1 MQVNL
6 IMKRLF
12 FITAIAVLM
21 FLYIDNQISVYK
33 INRVELQSEKLQDQL
48 RITQITDFHSNEYV
62 DIDRI
67 IDSVKEF
74 DPHII
79 ALTGD
84 IIDFKTDNF
93 NLAYR
98 LIEMLNSLQ
107 KPVYFVKGNH
117 EHGNP
122 NFVDFMAGLEN
133 RGVIVLDGIS
143 VDVQIDDIQFTLYGS
158 DFYSKADDYEKL
170 FSGINKENLNIM
182 LSHSPN
188 RPIPYLPEGLDLI
201 LSGHTHGG
209 QVRLPIVG
217 GVLSPGEGFFPEYD
231 KGIMEIGETILYIDS
246 GLGNSVLPIRLFN
259 RVQIS
264 EIIIE

>member
-1 MQVNL
+1 
-6 IMKRLF
+6 MKRLF
-12 FITAIAVLM
+12 FIASIVIIM
-21 FLYIDNQISVYK
+21 SLYIDNQISEYK
-33 INRVELQSEKLQDQL
+33 INRIEIRSEKLQDQL
-48 RITQITDFHSNEYV
+48 RISQISDFHSNEDV
-62 DIDRI
+62 DLDKI
-67 IDSVKEF
+67 ISSIKEF

-84 IIDFKTDNF
+84 IIDYKTDNLD
-93 NLAYR
+93 LAYR
-98 LIEMLNSLQ
+98 LVAMLTSLQ

-122 NFVDFMAGLEN
+122 HFIDFMIGLEN
-133 RGVIVLDGIS
+133 RGVIVLDEVS
-143 VDVQIDDIQFTLYGS
+143 VDVQVENIQFTLYGS

-170 FSGINKENLNIM
+170 FSGINKSTFNIM

-231 KGIMEIGETILYIDS
+231 KGIIEIGDTILYIDS
-246 GLGNSVLPIRLFN
+246 GLGNSVIPIRLFN